1 MFKSMSIPRKL
12 GVSFAAINASA
23 VIVMLVFFANI
34 MMIRGT
40 TDSNNLSQS
49 IHAKALALETAI
61 LRQNSQFRGFLVT
74 ADKSYLKSYE
84 EGREDYDKISAELQ
98 TELTDPDN
106 RERLEKSRRETLAW
120 RKKWGDRLIAM
131 AKAGQLEQAVQETR
145 AAGKAVLVSDA
156 VLPLRDIR
164 DEQTKLIDVNSERQ
178 EKAIKTAM
186 VVLVIGGLLLV
197 GIAILLARALSRSI
211 ARPISNLTGTMGAL
225 AAGDNGVAIPD
236 VDRADELGAMARAV
250 SVFRDAALA
259 KAQSDADQAH
269 VVEEIGQGLEALAAG
284 DMTYTIT
291 EPFAGAYDRLRQ
303 AFNRSVEG
311 LESSLSQVAAT
322 AQSVYSGSSEIR
334 EASEDLSRRTERQ
347 AASIEETAAA
357 TQEVTDMVA
366 GTARGTAELREAI
379 SAVEGDATEG
389 SNVVRNAVSAM
400 TEIEKSSHQI
410 SEIINVIDEIAF
422 QTNLLAL
429 NAGVEAAR
437 AGESGKGF
445 AVVADEVR
453 GLAQRSAGA
462 AKDIKSLITT
472 STEQV
477 SQGVSLVAE
486 TGTMLDRIL
495 VKINDVTTLIGKI
508 AVATDAQSSHLRE
521 VNASVVQMDD
531 MTQQNAAMVE
541 QTTACTRNLASEA
554 DQLAELVRGFRLKAG
569 ELTMA
574 RMARPSLG
582 ARAVQTPRPAASSA
596 PRMPVAGNLAV
607 KPDEDDWSS
616 F

>member
-23 VIVMLVFFANI
+23 AIVMLVFFANI

-74 ADKSYLKSYE
+74 ADKTYLKSYE
-84 EGREDYDKISAELQ
+84 EGREDYDKISAELETQ
-98 TELTDPDN
+98 LTDPEN
-106 RERLEKSRRETLAW
+106 RERLENSRRETLAW

-131 AKAGQLEQAVQETR
+131 AQAGQLDEAVKETR

-178 EKAIKTAM
+178 EKAIKTAL
-186 VVLVIGGLLLV
+186 VALVIGGVLLIGV
-197 GIAILLARALSRSI
+197 AFLLARALSRSI
-211 ARPISNLTGTMGAL
+211 ARPISSLTDTMGAL
-225 AAGDNGVAIPD
+225 AAGDNSVAVPEA
-236 VDRADELGAMARAV
+236 DRADELGAMARAV
-250 SVFRDAALA
+250 LIFRDAARA
-259 KAQSDADQAH
+259 KAQSEADQAH
-269 VVEEIGQGLEALAAG
+269 VVEAIGQGLEALSSG
-284 DMTYTIT
+284 DMTYVIT
-291 EPFAGAYDRLRQ
+291 EPFAGNYDRLRQ
-303 AFNRSVEG
+303 AFNHSVEG
-311 LESSLSQVAAT
+311 LEASLSQVAAT

-334 EASEDLSRRTERQ
+334 EASEDLSRRTELQ

-357 TQEVTDMVA
+357 TQEVTEMVA
-366 GTARGTAELREAI
+366 GTARGAGELRQAI
-379 SAVEGDATEG
+379 NAVAGDATEG
-389 SNVVRNAVSAM
+389 SHVVRSAVTAM
-400 TEIEKSSHQI
+400 NEIEKSSHQI
-410 SEIINVIDEIAF
+410 GEIINVIDAIAF

-462 AKDIKSLITT
+462 AKDIKSLITN
-472 STEQV
+472 STERV
-477 SQGVSLVAE
+477 AQGVSLVAE
-486 TGTMLDRIL
+486 TGAMLDRIL
-495 VKINDVTTLIGKI
+495 SKISDVTALIGKI
-508 AVATDAQSSHLRE
+508 AVATDAQSDQLRE

-541 QTTACTRNLASEA
+541 QTTACTRNLAAEA
-554 DQLAELVRGFRLKAG
+554 DELAELVRRFKLKAG
-569 ELTMA
+569 EIIIA
-574 RMARPSLG
+574 RRSPTARRVEASP
-582 ARAVQTPRPAASSA
+582 RAAASA

-607 KPDEDDWSS
+607 KPDEDDWSA

>member
-12 GVSFAAINASA
+12 GLSFVAINASA
-23 VIVMLVFFANI
+23 AIIMLVFFTNI

-74 ADKSYLKSYE
+74 GDKSYLKSYA
-84 EGREDYDKISAELQ
+84 EGREDYDTISAEL
-98 TELTDPDN
+98 EKLLTDSAS
-106 RERLEKSRRETLAW
+106 RELLDKSRKETLAW
-120 RKKWGDRLIAM
+120 REKWGDRLIAM
-131 AKAGQLEQAVQETR
+131 AQSGQLDQAVQETR

-164 DEQTKLIDVNSERQ
+164 DEQTKLIEVNSERQ
-178 EKAIKTAM
+178 EKAIATAL
-186 VVLVIGGLLLV
+186 VTLTVGGVLLI
-197 GIAILLARALSRSI
+197 GIAFMLARALSRSI
-211 ARPISNLTGTMGAL
+211 ARPIGNLTRAMGGL
-225 AAGDNGVAIPD
+225 ASGDNEIAIPD
-236 VDRADELGAMARAV
+236 VDRSDELGAMARAV
-250 SVFRDAALA
+250 LVFRDAALA
-259 KAQSDADQAH
+259 KAQGEANQAH
-269 VVEEIGQGLEALAAG
+269 VVEAIGKGLEALAAG
-284 DMTYTIT
+284 DMTYTIAT
-291 EPFAGAYDRLRQ
+291 PFAGNYERLRD

-311 LESSLSQVAAT
+311 LEASLSQVAAT

-334 EASEDLSRRTERQ
+334 EASEDLSRRTEQQ

-357 TQEVTDMVA
+357 TQEVTEMVA

-379 SAVEGDATEG
+379 NAVEGDASEG
-389 SNVVRNAVSAM
+389 SNVVRTAVSAM
-400 TEIEKSSHQI
+400 SEIEKSSYQI
-410 SEIINVIDEIAF
+410 GEIINVIDGIAF

-472 STEQV
+472 STGQV
-477 SQGVSLVAE
+477 AQGVSLVAE
-486 TGTMLDRIL
+486 TGVMLDRIL
-495 VKINDVTTLIGKI
+495 TKINDVTALISKI
-508 AVATDAQSSHLRE
+508 ADATDAQSTHLRG

-541 QTTACTRNLASEA
+541 QTTACTRNLATEA
-554 DQLAELVRGFRLKAG
+554 DQLAELVRGFRLNTSGLAG
-569 ELTMA
+569 EDRTPPQ
-574 RMARPSLG
+574 RT
-582 ARAVQTPRPAASSA
+582 ARAPRAATPAA
-596 PRMPVAGNLAV
+596 PVMRVAGNLAV

>member
-23 VIVMLVFFANI
+23 AIVMLVFFANI

-74 ADKSYLKSYE
+74 ADKTYLKSYG
-84 EGREDYDKISAELQ
+84 EGREDYDKISAELE
-98 TELTDPDN
+98 TLLTDPDS
-106 RERLEKSRRETLAW
+106 RELLQKSRRETLAW
-120 RKKWGDRLIAM
+120 REKWGDRLIAM
-131 AKAGQLEQAVQETR
+131 AQSGKLDQAVQEAR

-164 DEQTKLIDVNSERQ
+164 DEQTKLIELNSARQ
-178 EKAIKTAM
+178 EKAISTALTT
-186 VVLVIGGLLLV
+186 LVIGAVLLI
-197 GIAILLARALSRSI
+197 GIAFMLARALSRSI
-211 ARPISNLTGTMGAL
+211 ARPVANLTKVMGAL
-225 AAGDNGVAIPD
+225 ASGDNSVAIPD
-236 VDRADELGAMARAV
+236 VDRSDELGAMAQAV
-250 SVFRDAALA
+250 LVFRDAALA
-259 KAQSDADQAH
+259 KAQSEADQAH
-269 VVEEIGQGLEALAAG
+269 VVEEIGRGLEALAAG
-284 DMTYTIT
+284 NMTYTID
-291 EPFAGAYDRLRQ
+291 EPFAGNYDRLRQ

-311 LESSLSQVAAT
+311 LEDSLSQVAAT
-322 AQSVYSGSSEIR
+322 AQSVYCGSSEIR
-334 EASEDLSRRTERQ
+334 EASEDLARRTERQ

-357 TQEVTDMVA
+357 TQEVTEMVS

-379 SAVEGDATEG
+379 SAVESDASEG
-389 SNVVRNAVSAM
+389 SGVVRSAVSAM
-400 TEIEKSSHQI
+400 SEIEKSSHQI
-410 SEIINVIDEIAF
+410 GEIINVIDGIAF

-462 AKDIKSLITT
+462 AKDIKALINT

-477 SQGVSLVAE
+477 SQGVALVAE

-495 VKINDVTTLIGKI
+495 AKINDVTTLIGTI
-508 AVATDAQSSHLRE
+508 AVATEAQSTHLRE

-541 QTTACTRNLASEA
+541 QTTACTRSLAGEA
-554 DQLAELVRGFRLKAG
+554 DQLAELVRRFKLKAS
-569 ELTMA
+569 EVATAHTTMA
-574 RMARPSLG
+574 ASPRRAPPSP
-582 ARAVQTPRPAASSA
+582 AMPAAA
-596 PRMPVAGNLAV
+596 PRRPVVGNLAV
-607 KPDEDDWSS
+607 KPDEDDWSA

>member
-12 GVSFAAINASA
+12 GLSFAAINASA
-23 VIVMLVFFANI
+23 AIVMLVFFANI

-49 IHAKALALETAI
+49 IHAKSLALETAI

-74 ADKSYLKSYE
+74 ADKTYLKSYV
-84 EGREDYDKISAELQ
+84 EGREDYDKISTELE
-98 TELTDPDN
+98 TLLTDPDS
-106 RERLEKSRRETLAW
+106 RALLQKSRRETLAW
-120 RKKWGDRLIAM
+120 REKWGDRLIAM
-131 AKAGQLEQAVQETR
+131 AQSGKLDQAVQETR
-145 AAGKAVLVSDA
+145 AGGKAVLVSDA

-164 DEQTKLIDVNSERQ
+164 DEQTKLIEVNSKRQ
-178 EKAIKTAM
+178 EKAISTALTT
-186 VVLVIGGLLLV
+186 LVIGGVLLI
-197 GIAILLARALSRSI
+197 GIAFMLARALSRSI
-211 ARPISNLTGTMGAL
+211 ARPVANLTNIMGAL
-225 AAGDNGVAIPD
+225 AAGDNSVAIPD
-236 VDRADELGAMARAV
+236 VDRSDELGAMAQAV
-250 SVFRDAALA
+250 FVFRDAALA
-259 KAQSDADQAH
+259 KAQSEADQAH
-269 VVEEIGQGLEALAAG
+269 VVEAIGQGLEALAAG
-284 DMTYTIT
+284 NMTYTIS
-291 EPFAGAYDRLRQ
+291 EPFAGNYDRLRQ

-311 LESSLSQVAAT
+311 LEDSLSQVAAT

-334 EASEDLSRRTERQ
+334 EASEDLARRTEQQ

-357 TQEVTDMVA
+357 TQEVTEMVS
-366 GTARGTAELREAI
+366 GTARGTAELQEAI
-379 SAVEGDATEG
+379 SAVESDASEG
-389 SNVVRNAVSAM
+389 SGVVRSAVSAM
-400 TEIEKSSHQI
+400 SEIERSSHQI
-410 SEIINVIDEIAF
+410 GEIINVIDSIAF

-472 STEQV
+472 STNQV
-477 SQGVSLVAE
+477 AQGVALVAE

-495 VKINDVTTLIGKI
+495 AKINDVTALISKI
-508 AVATDAQSSHLRE
+508 AVATEAQSTHLRE

-541 QTTACTRNLASEA
+541 QTSACTRNLAGEA
-554 DQLAELVRGFRLKAG
+554 DQLAELVQRFRLKTNEVA
-569 ELTMA
+569 TANTAMA
-574 RMARPSLG
+574 AAPRKAPGARP
-582 ARAVQTPRPAASSA
+582 APAPS
-596 PRMPVAGNLAV
+596 RKPVVGNLAV
-607 KPDEDDWSS
+607 KPDEDDWSA